1 MSRVFRNPDVLW
13 RREPDTSEGGASQEE
28 AVAAILFSGGSMLSL
43 NEFGIEL
50 WEMCDGRSVDELVA
64 SLMPEFDVDEDVLRT
79 DILDFLASLSQK
91 GFIRYE

>member
-1 MSRVFRNPDVLW
+1 MLRVFRNPDVLW
-13 RREPDTSEGGASQEE
+13 RRESGGSDDASQEE

-50 WEMCDGRSVDELVA
+50 WELCDDRTVDDIVA
-64 SLMPEFDVDEDVLRT
+64 SLILEYEVEEDLLRS
-79 DILDFLASLSQK
+79 DILAFLESLSQK

>member
-1 MSRVFRNPDVLW
+1 MSRVFHNPDVLW
-13 RREPDTSEGGASQEE
+13 RRESDANEDACPEE

-50 WEMCDGRSVDELVA
+50 WELCDGRTVDEMVA
-64 SLMPEFDVDEDVLRT
+64 SLLPEFDIDEGVLRN
-79 DILDFLASLSQK
+79 DILEFLGSLSQK

>member
-1 MSRVFRNPDVLW
+1 MSRVFHNPDVLW
-13 RREPDTSEGGASQEE
+13 RRESDPGDDSSQEE

-50 WEMCDGRSVDELVA
+50 WELCDGRTVDEMVA
-64 SLMPEFDVDEDVLRT
+64 SLLPEFDVAEDVLRN
-79 DILDFLASLSQK
+79 DILDFLESLSQK

>member
-13 RREPDTSEGGASQEE
+13 RRESDNSEGTSQED

-50 WEMCDGRSVDELVA
+50 WELCDGRSVDEMVA
-64 SLMPEFDVDEDVLRT
+64 SLLSEFDIDEDVLRS
-79 DILDFLASLSQK
+79 DILDFLESLSQK

>member
-1 MSRVFRNPDVLW
+1 MSRIFRNPDVLW
-13 RREPDTSEGGASQEE
+13 RRESDATQDSSHEE

-50 WEMCDGRSVDELVA
+50 WELCEGRTVDELVT
-64 SLMPEFDVDEDVLRT
+64 SLMPEFDVEENVMRT
-79 DILDFLASLSQK
+79 DILDFLEVLSQK

>member
-13 RREPDTSEGGASQEE
+13 RRESDESEEAGQEE
-28 AVAAILFSGGSMLSL
+28 AVAAILFSGGSMLSI

-50 WEMCDGRSVDELVA
+50 WEMCDSRTVDEIVE
-64 SLMPEFDVDEDVLRT
+64 SLKDEYDVDVELLRS
-79 DILDFLASLSQK
+79 DILSFLENLSQK

>member
-13 RREPDTSEGGASQEE
+13 RRESDTDDGATQEE

-50 WEMCDGRSVDELVA
+50 WELCDGKSVDEMVA
-64 SLMPEFDVDEDVLRT
+64 SLLPDFDVEEDLLRT
-79 DILDFLASLSQK
+79 DILAFLDSLSQK

>member
-1 MSRVFRNPDVLW
+1 MSRVFHNPDVLW
-13 RREPDTSEGGASQEE
+13 RRESENSEGVPQED

-50 WEMCDGRSVDELVA
+50 WELCDGRTLDEMVA
-64 SLMPEFDVDEDVLRT
+64 SLMPEFEVAEDVLRA
-79 DILDFLASLSQK
+79 DIKEFLDSLSQK

>member
-1 MSRVFRNPDVLW
+1 MSRIFRNPDVLW
-13 RREPDTSEGGASQEE
+13 RRESDASEGVSQEE

-50 WEMCDGRSVDELVA
+50 WELCDGRTVDEMVA
-64 SLMPEFDVDEDVLRT
+64 SLMPEFDVAEDVLRT
-79 DILDFLASLSQK
+79 DILDFLDSLSQK

>member
-1 MSRVFRNPDVLW
+1 MSRVYRNPDVLW
-13 RREPDTSEGGASQEE
+13 RRETDAGEGASHEE

-50 WEMCDGRSVDELVA
+50 WESCDGRTVDEMVA
-64 SLMPEFDVDEDVLRT
+64 SLLPEYDVAEDVLRT
-79 DILDFLASLSQK
+79 DILDFLDSLSHK

>member
-1 MSRVFRNPDVLW
+1 MSRIFRNPDVLW
-13 RREPDTSEGGASQEE
+13 RRESDAGQGVSQEE

-50 WEMCDGRSVDELVA
+50 WELCDGRTVDEMVA
-64 SLMPEFDVDEDVLRT
+64 SLLPEFDVAEDMLRT
-79 DILDFLASLSQK
+79 DILDFLDSLSQK

>member
-13 RREPDTSEGGASQEE
+13 RRETDAGDGASQEE

-50 WEMCDGRSVDELVA
+50 WESCDGRTVDEMVA
-64 SLMPEFDVDEDVLRT
+64 SLLPEYDVEEDVLRA
-79 DILDFLASLSQK
+79 DILDFLDSLSQK
-91 GFIRYE
+91 GFIRYG

>member
-13 RREPDTSEGGASQEE
+13 RREADAGDGAPQEE

-50 WEMCDGRSVDELVA
+50 WESCDGRTVDEMVA
-64 SLMPEFDVDEDVLRT
+64 SLLPEYDVEEDVLRT
-79 DILDFLASLSQK
+79 DILDFLDSLSQK

>member
-13 RREPDTSEGGASQEE
+13 RRESDNSEGASPEE

-50 WEMCDGRSVDELVA
+50 WELCEGRTVDEMVA
-64 SLMPEFDVDEDVLRT
+64 SLLPEFDVAEDVLRT
-79 DILDFLASLSQK
+79 DILDFLDSLSQK

>member
-1 MSRVFRNPDVLW
+1 MSRVYRNPDVLW
-13 RREPDTSEGGASQEE
+13 RRETDAGDGAPQEE

-50 WEMCDGRSVDELVA
+50 WESCDGRTVDEMVA
-64 SLMPEFDVDEDVLRT
+64 SLLPEYDVEEDVLRT
-79 DILDFLASLSQK
+79 DILDFLDSLSQK

>member
-1 MSRVFRNPDVLW
+1 MSRIVRNPDVLW
-13 RREPDTSEGGASQEE
+13 RRESAAGDGTSPED

-50 WEMCDGRSVDELVA
+50 WEMCDGRTVDDLVTA
-64 SLMPEFDVDEDVLRT
+64 LMPEFDVAEDVLRT
-79 DILDFLASLSQK
+79 DIQAFLDSLSQK

>member
-13 RREPDTSEGGASQEE
+13 RRESDDSEDTSQEE

-50 WEMCDGRSVDELVA
+50 WEMCDGRTVDEMVS
-64 SLMPEFDVDEDVLRT
+64 SLLPEFDVAEDVLRS
-79 DILDFLASLSQK
+79 DILDFLESLSQK

>member
-1 MSRVFRNPDVLW
+1 MTRVFRNPDVLW
-13 RREPDTSEGGASQEE
+13 RRESDPDEGATQEE

-50 WEMCDGRSVDELVA
+50 WELCDGKSVDEMVA
-64 SLMPEFDVDEDVLRT
+64 SLLPDFDVEEDLLRT
-79 DILDFLASLSQK
+79 DILAFLDSLSQK

>member
-13 RREPDTSEGGASQEE
+13 RRETGDNEGASQEE

-50 WEMCDGRSVDELVA
+50 WELCDGRTVDEMVA
-64 SLMPEFDVDEDVLRT
+64 SLMPEFDVAEDVLRS
-79 DILDFLASLSQK
+79 DILDFLESLSQK